1 MLKSTKSKERIVNTM
16 KLQIEANNRIFGI
29 EIYVDRL
36 KNKFK
41 KIFKT
46 LLTIIGTLSLC
57 LLCSIEVNKDLSLGM
72 TILIYSTLWALFII
86 GVLAIDNK

>member
-1 MLKSTKSKERIVNTM
+1 M
-16 KLQIEANNRIFGI
+16 KLQIETKNRMIGL
-29 EIYVDRL
+29 EIDVEYF

-41 KIFKT
+41 KAFKT

-72 TILIYSTLWALFII
+72 TILIYSTLLALFII

>member
-1 MLKSTKSKERIVNTM
+1 M
-16 KLQIEANNRIFGI
+16 KLQLETKNRTVGV
-29 EIYVDRL
+29 EVDIDYF

-57 LLCSIEVNKDLSLGM
+57 LLCSIEVDKNVSLGM
-72 TILIYSTLWALFII
+72 TILIYSTLLALFII
-86 GVLAIDNK
+86 GVLVIDNK

>member
-1 MLKSTKSKERIVNTM
+1 M
-16 KLQIEANNRIFGI
+16 KLQIETKNRTIGLEIDI
-29 EIYVDRL
+29 EYF
-36 KNKFK
+36 KNKFI
-41 KIFKT
+41 KIFKN

-72 TILIYSTLWALFII
+72 TILIYSTLLALFII

>member
-1 MLKSTKSKERIVNTM
+1 M
-16 KLQIEANNRIFGI
+16 KLQIETKNRVVGL
-29 EIYVDRL
+29 EVDIDYF

-41 KIFKT
+41 KAFKT

-57 LLCSIEVNKDLSLGM
+57 LLCSIEVNKDVSLGM
-72 TILIYSTLWALFII
+72 TILIYSTLLALFII

>member
-1 MLKSTKSKERIVNTM
+1 M
-16 KLQIEANNRIFGI
+16 KLQLETKNRVVGV
-29 EIYVDRL
+29 EVDIDYF

-41 KIFKT
+41 KAFKT

-72 TILIYSTLWALFII
+72 TILIYSTLLALFII

>member
-1 MLKSTKSKERIVNTM
+1 M
-16 KLQIEANNRIFGI
+16 KLQLETKNRTVGV
-29 EIYVDRL
+29 EVDIDYF

-41 KIFKT
+41 KAFKT

-57 LLCSIEVNKDLSLGM
+57 LLCSIEVDKNVSLGM
-72 TILIYSTLWALFII
+72 TILIYSTLLALFII

>member
-1 MLKSTKSKERIVNTM
+1 M
-16 KLQIEANNRIFGI
+16 KLQLETKNRVVGV
-29 EIYVDRL
+29 EVDIDYF

-41 KIFKT
+41 KAFKT

-72 TILIYSTLWALFII
+72 TILIYSTLLALFII
-86 GVLAIDNK
+86 GVLVIDNK

>member
-1 MLKSTKSKERIVNTM
+1 M
-16 KLQIEANNRIFGI
+16 KLQIETKNRVVGL
-29 EIYVDRL
+29 EVDIDYF

-41 KIFKT
+41 KAFKT

-57 LLCSIEVNKDLSLGM
+57 LLCSIEVDKNVSLGM
-72 TILIYSTLWALFII
+72 TILIYSTLLALFII

>member
-1 MLKSTKSKERIVNTM
+1 M
-16 KLQIEANNRIFGI
+16 KLQIETKNRILGL
-29 EIYVDRL
+29 EIDVEYF

-41 KIFKT
+41 KAFKT

-72 TILIYSTLWALFII
+72 TILIYSTLLALFII

>member
-1 MLKSTKSKERIVNTM
+1 M
-16 KLQIEANNRIFGI
+16 KLQLETKNRTIGL
-29 EIYVDRL
+29 EIDVECF

-41 KIFKT
+41 KAFKT

-57 LLCSIEVNKDLSLGM
+57 LLCSIEVDKNVSLGM
-72 TILIYSTLWALFII
+72 TILIYSTLLALFII